1 MRLPHMKN
9 VTYIGPPCLTSLVL
23 GLLLQSTLLHGCTVM
38 CPFISTA
45 VLRSACICLLLMLL
59 LLFVITCLIITV
71 ARVQPM
77 NGYESL

>member
-1 MRLPHMKN
+1 
-9 VTYIGPPCLTSLVL
+9 
-23 GLLLQSTLLHGCTVM
+23 
-38 CPFISTA
+38 
-45 VLRSACICLLLMLL
+45 MLL